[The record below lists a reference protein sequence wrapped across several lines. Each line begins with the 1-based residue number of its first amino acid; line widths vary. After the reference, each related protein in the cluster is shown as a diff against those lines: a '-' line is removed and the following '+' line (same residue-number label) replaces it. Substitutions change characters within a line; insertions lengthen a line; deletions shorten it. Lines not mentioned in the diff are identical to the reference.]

1 MRLFVAVTPPP
12 EALDE
17 LEAAVAPLRSS
28 CRDLRWTGRQNWHV
42 TLAFLGEVDG
52 AAVDK
57 LAPALTDVAAHA
69 EARPVSLGPA
79 GSFPEGRPLA
89 NVLWVGLDEGADF
102 VRDLAKDVR
111 EAAADAGVPPVGK
124 PKAYHPHLTL
134 GRCRNP
140 ADLRSLLCR
149 LGGFRGRPWLAGEIQ
164 LFRSHLRPQW
174 PEPRYEDLG
183 RWPLAAGAG
192 VAGPAPPA
200 A

>member
-28 CRDLRWTGRQNWHV
+28 CPDLRGTGRQNWHV
-42 TLAFLGEVDG
+42 TLAFLGEVDE
-52 AAVDK
+52 AAVDDLARALAK
-57 LAPALTDVAAHA
+57 VAVDAPAS
-69 EARPVSLGPA
+69 PVSLGPA

-102 VRDLAKDVR
+102 VCDLEKGVR
-111 EAAADAGVPPVGK
+111 KSATDAGAPPVGK
-124 PKAYHPHLTL
+124 PKPYHPHLTL

-140 ADLRSLLCR
+140 ADLRSLVCR
-149 LGGFRGRPWLAGEIQ
+149 LSGFRGRPWLAAEIQ

-183 RWPLAAGAG
+183 RWPLA
-192 VAGPAPPA
+192 PAVV
-200 A
+200 

>member
-28 CRDLRWTGRQNWHV
+28 CPGLRWTGRQNWHV
-42 TLAFLGEVDG
+42 TLAFLGEVDE
-52 AAVDK
+52 AAVDDLGRA
-57 LAPALTDVAAHA
+57 LAKVAVDAA
-69 EARPVSLGPA
+69 AGAAASPVSLGPA

-89 NVLWVGLDEGADF
+89 NVLWVGLDEGAGF
-102 VRDLAKDVR
+102 VCGLERGVR
-111 EAAADAGVPPVGK
+111 TAATDAGAPPVGK

-140 ADLRSLLCR
+140 ADLRSLVSR
-149 LGGFRGRPWLAGEIQ
+149 LGGFRGRPWLAAEIQ

-174 PEPRYEDLG
+174 FEPRYEDLG
-183 RWPLAAGAG
+183 RWPL
-192 VAGPAPPA
+192 VPAVV
-200 A
+200 

>member
-1 MRLFVAVTPPP
+1 MRLFVAVTPPH

-28 CRDLRWTGRQNWHV
+28 CPDLRWTGRQNWHV
-42 TLAFLGEVDG
+42 TLAFLGEVDEAAADDLG
-52 AAVDK
+52 RALAKVAVD
-57 LAPALTDVAAHA
+57 AAA
-69 EARPVSLGPA
+69 CPVSLGPA

-102 VRDLAKDVR
+102 VKDLEKGVR
-111 EAAADAGVPPVGK
+111 KAATDAGAPPVGK

-140 ADLRSLLCR
+140 ADLRSLVCR
-149 LGGFRGRPWLAGEIQ
+149 LSGFRGRPWLAAEIQ
-164 LFRSHLRPQW
+164 LFRSHLRPQR

-183 RWPLAAGAG
+183 RWPLAP
-192 VAGPAPPA
+192 VVV
-200 A
+200 